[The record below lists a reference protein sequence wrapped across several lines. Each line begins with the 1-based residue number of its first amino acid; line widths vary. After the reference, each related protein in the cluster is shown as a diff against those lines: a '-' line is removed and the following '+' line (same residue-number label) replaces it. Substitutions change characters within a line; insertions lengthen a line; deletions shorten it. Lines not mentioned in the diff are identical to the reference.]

1 MPTPKQQLIDKIINR
16 TILHARRVGFVGID
30 GELRRQLNR
39 TTLNNLITLWNEM
52 EKKEQQENANNG

>member
-52 EKKEQQENANNG
+52 EKKGERSNGSN